1 MGVCKT
7 TLMNLNRNENMR
19 NVNGEAK
26 KKRIRSQRV
35 TP

>member
-1 MGVCKT
+1 MGVYKT

-26 KKRIRSQRV
+26 KKKGLEAGE
-35 TP
+35 